1 MRSRR
6 TGDVSVKDRVR
17 KVVGSQPASPRPA
30 HHEGDGGGLGPR
42 LVELEPAGAT
52 LRELLAKDA
61 GGLRVRRDG
70 FRPFAISRTVE
81 AGTRGGGPRVFG
93 LHACVLSAL
102 QRVPVLRVHI
112 PEARSAAL
120 LTAGALCLPLAAC
133 GEDDVDQAREDVEA
147 KAEELQGDL
156 DDLSEEDLRN
166 ELEEVEEAAEN
177 GSDDTKREARQLERK
192 IERELN
198 ERK

>member
-1 MRSRR
+1 MPSVHAWSNSSLRARHSASFSRR
-6 TGDVSVKDRVR
+6 TRAGF
-17 KVVGSQPASPRPA
+17 GSGGTVFGRSPSLEQLRP
-30 HHEGDGGGLGPR
+30 G
-42 LVELEPAGAT
+42 
-52 LRELLAKDA
+52 
-61 GGLRVRRDG
+61 
-70 FRPFAISRTVE
+70 
-81 AGTRGGGPRVFG
+81 RGGGPRVFG

-102 QRVPVLRVHI
+102 HGYLFCLSTSRKL
-112 PEARSAAL
+112 AAL

-177 GSDDTKREARQLERK
+177 GSDDTKREARQFERK